1 MTVLI
6 DSNVLIY
13 SQAKNEPRKRRVA
26 NEVMKKLAS
35 TDNGVLTAQVLA
47 EFSNVCI
54 RKLNLPVAYVEEQ
67 VGLLSK
73 SFPVLPLTEWVVLGA
88 LQAVKDH
95 KLSYYDAQIWAT
107 ANSNRVPYL
116 ISEDFSPGTSLGGVM
131 FIDPFQD
138 GFSTT
143 ALG

>member
-1 MTVLI
+1 MTFLI

-13 SQAKNEPRKRRVA
+13 SHAKSEPRKRRMA
-26 NEVMKKLAS
+26 KDVMKKLAS
-35 TDNGVLTAQVLA
+35 TESGVLTAQVLA

-88 LQAVKDH
+88 LQAVRDH
-95 KLSYYDAQIWAT
+95 QLSYDAQIWAT

-116 ISEDFSPGTSLGGVM
+116 VSEDFSTGSSLGGVM

-138 GFSTT
+138 GFSPE
-143 ALG
+143 AFS

>member
-1 MTVLI
+1 MTFLI

-13 SQAKNEPRKRRVA
+13 GQAIGEPRKRLMAR
-26 NEVMKKLAS
+26 EVMKRLAS
-35 TDNGVLTAQVLA
+35 AGSGVLTAQVLA

-67 VGLLSK
+67 VGLLCK

-88 LQAVKDH
+88 LQAVQH
-95 KLSYYDAQIWAT
+95 HRLSYYDAQIWAT
-107 ANSNRVPYL
+107 ARSNRVPYL
-116 ISEDFSPGTSLGGVM
+116 VSEDFDPGASLGGVM

-138 GFSTT
+138 GFSPE
-143 ALG
+143 ALS